1 MATALY
7 HIKCSQTIAITKVR
21 AMCDNYKIENY
32 VFDGGVHLHLTPNQ
46 MRQAK
51 DIAKTVGSR
60 VESGM
65 LESAQKTVNT
75 IMKKAIGVYNE
86 HI

>member
-21 AMCDNYKIENY
+21 AMCENYGIENY
-32 VFDGGVHLHLTPNQ
+32 VFGGGIHLHLTPNQ

-60 VESGM
+60 VELGM
-65 LESAQKTVNT
+65 
-75 IMKKAIGVYNE
+75 
-86 HI
+86 